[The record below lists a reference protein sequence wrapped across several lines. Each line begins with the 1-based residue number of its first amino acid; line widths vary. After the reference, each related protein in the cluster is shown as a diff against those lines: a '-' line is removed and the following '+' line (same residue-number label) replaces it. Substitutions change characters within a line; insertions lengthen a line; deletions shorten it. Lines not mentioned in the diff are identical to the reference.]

1 MSLRICDS
9 GTEHSYRSR
18 RRCMCFRVV
27 YKPIIICSE
36 ICARCLSIGNG
47 QGAYIMVSNMTM
59 SIDWFGDAPKTSRDG
74 DTGVRPDSRN
84 TNMCRINTEIP
95 QVNEGSFLV
104 VNATANI
111 LPVEQRCIEFGRGY

>member
-1 MSLRICDS
+1 MVLGNKTRSPEENKIGMPTFVPWASEMSLRICDS
-9 GTEHSYRSR
+9 GTEYSYRSR

-59 SIDWFGDAPKTSRDG
+59 YIDWFGDAPKTSRF
-74 DTGVRPDSRN
+74 VR
-84 TNMCRINTEIP
+84 
-95 QVNEGSFLV
+95 
-104 VNATANI
+104 
-111 LPVEQRCIEFGRGY
+111 